1 MTAQPPALQ
10 IRTALIDDLDTIVE
24 FNQRLAMESEAR
36 ALDAQRLVPGVRRV
50 LTDASLGVYYVASL
64 DQRIVGQL
72 MLTREW
78 SDWRCGDFWWI
89 QSVYVVKEH
98 RRGGIFSA
106 LYAHVLELARSR
118 EDVCG
123 LRLYVESDN
132 TRAQATYERQGMQM
146 TGYRVME
153 IDFRGGH

>member
-1 MTAQPPALQ
+1 MPEPYAELHIRPA
-10 IRTALIDDLDTIVE
+10 RSDDLDIIVE
-24 FNQRLAMESEAR
+24 FNQRLAMESEGR
-36 ALDAQRLVPGVRRV
+36 ALDPQRLVPGVRRV
-50 LTDASLGVYYVASL
+50 LEDPALGVYYVASL
-64 DQRIVGQL
+64 KDRIVGQL

-89 QSVYVVKEH
+89 QSVYVRKDH
-98 RRGGIFSA
+98 RRGGVFSA
-106 LYAHVLELARSR
+106 LYAHVLGQARSR

-123 LRLYVESDN
+123 LRLYVELDN
-132 TRAQATYERQGMQM
+132 ARAQATYERQGMQM

>member
-1 MTAQPPALQ
+1 MPASAPPLQ
-10 IRTALIDDLDTIVE
+10 IRTALSADLDTIVE
-24 FNQRLAMESEAR
+24 FNQRLAVESESR
-36 ALDAQRLVPGVRRV
+36 KLDPQLLVPGVRRV
-50 LTDASLGVYYVASL
+50 LNDASLGVYYVASL
-64 DQRIVGQL
+64 EDRIVGQL

-89 QSVYVVKEH
+89 QSVYVREDH
-98 RRGGIFSA
+98 RRDGIFSA
-106 LYAHVLELARSR
+106 LYAHVLEQARSR

-132 TRAQATYERQGMQM
+132 SLAQTTYERQGMQM

>member
-1 MTAQPPALQ
+1 MPPHTPALQ
-10 IRTALIDDLDTIVE
+10 IRTARSDDLDTIVE
-24 FNQRLAMESEAR
+24 FNQRLAMESENR
-36 ALDAQRLVPGVRRV
+36 VLDPQRLVPGVRRV
-50 LTDASLGVYYVASL
+50 LTDVTLGVYYVASL
-64 DQRIVGQL
+64 EDRIVGQL

-78 SDWRCGDFWWI
+78 SDWRCGNFWWI
-89 QSVYVVKEH
+89 QSVYVHQEH
-98 RRGGIFSA
+98 RRGGVFSD
-106 LYAHVLELARSR
+106 LYAYVLEQARNR

-132 TRAQATYERQGMQM
+132 ARARATYERQGMQM

>member
-1 MTAQPPALQ
+1 MPAYPPALQ
-10 IRTALIDDLDTIVE
+10 IRTALSDDLETIVE

-36 ALDAQRLVPGVRRV
+36 TLDPQLLVAGVRRV
-50 LTDASLGVYYVASL
+50 LTDPSLGVYYMASL
-64 DQRIVGQL
+64 DQRVVGQL

-89 QSVYVVKEH
+89 QSVYVRKDH
-98 RRGGIFSA
+98 RRAGIFSA

-132 TRAQATYERQGMQM
+132 TRAQVTYERQGMQM

-153 IDFRGGH
+153 IDFRGAH